1 MSSLASILTVSAGN
15 FIGMLASAIA
25 LIIYSRF
32 MGPAEFGIFSVAFAF
47 MQIVVRIA
55 DFGTNMA
62 AERTIARAYDHP
74 SRRDGLIQTT
84 LWLKTISY
92 LIIFI
97 LMWNL
102 APWITLDLLHIN
114 NIGLIR
120 SAVLL
125 SSGTIIFEY
134 ATLVFQATHRFDLVA
149 RITIAQGLGKLIFSL
164 LLIWQGMLNSFLG
177 LLIYGILPG
186 VGALLGF
193 VKKPLSSFSLPPRWR
208 IQLKQILSVA
218 KWTAVAA
225 LAITVADNLDILM
238 VQSLMSSYDVGL
250 WSGVVRLAT
259 FANLV
264 GWSIGSV
271 LNVRVAR
278 YDRIDHLREYLRKA
292 WKLSLAVFLGIL
304 IFIPLAGFAIHYS
317 IGSSYIGATIPLQ
330 ILLVSI
336 AISSATVPYI
346 ALFYVFD
353 SPQYYALSGIL
364 QTVLL
369 ILGDLYFIP
378 LYGLVGSAWVR
389 VAVRLALFIFTLY
402 YAKRSYFNHFSK
414 LNLHASLV

>member
-1 MSSLASILTVSAGN
+1 MSSLISILTVSAGN
-15 FIGMLASAIA
+15 FTGMMTSAIA

-32 MGPAEFGIFSVAFAF
+32 MGPAEFGLFSVAFAF

-62 AERTIARAYDHP
+62 AERTIARAYDHQ

-92 LIIFI
+92 LAILI
-97 LMWNL
+97 LMWYL
-102 APWITLDLLHIN
+102 APWIALDLLHLN

-125 SSGTIIFEY
+125 SGGTIVFEY
-134 ATLVFQATHRFDLVA
+134 AILVFQATHRFDLVA
-149 RITIAQGLGKLIFSL
+149 RITIAQGLGKLLFSL
-164 LLIWQGMLNSFLG
+164 LLIWQGLLNSFLG

-186 VGALLGF
+186 IGALIGF
-193 VKKPLSSFSLPPRWR
+193 VKKPLPSFSLPSRWR
-208 IQLKQILSVA
+208 IHLMEILSVA

-238 VQSLMSSYDVGL
+238 VQSLMSSYDVGI
-250 WSGVVRLAT
+250 WSGAVRLAT

-278 YDRIDHLREYLRKA
+278 YSHIDHLGEYLRKA

-304 IFIPLAGFAIHYS
+304 LFIPLAGFAIHYS
-317 IGSSYIGATIPLQ
+317 IGLSYIEATIPLQ
-330 ILLVSI
+330 ILLISI
-336 AISSATVPYI
+336 AISCATVPYI

-353 SPQYYALSGIL
+353 SPQYYAFSGLL
-364 QTVLL
+364 QIALL

-378 LYGLVGSAWVR
+378 LFGLVGSAWVR

-414 LNLHASLV
+414 RNLHASLV

>member
-1 MSSLASILTVSAGN
+1 MSSLVSILTVSAGN
-15 FIGMLASAIA
+15 FTGMLTSAIA

-32 MGPAEFGIFSVAFAF
+32 MGPAEFGLFSVAFAF

-62 AERTIARAYDHP
+62 AERSIARAYDHQ
-74 SRRDGLIQTT
+74 SQRDGLIQTT
-84 LWLKTISY
+84 LWLKATSY
-92 LIIFI
+92 AVIIV
-97 LMWNL
+97 LMWL
-102 APWITLDLLHIN
+102 LSPWITHNLLHLEN
-114 NIGLIR
+114 VGLIR
-120 SAVLL
+120 SAVAL

-134 ATLVFQATHRFDLVA
+134 AILVFQATHRFDLVA
-149 RITIAQGLGKLIFSL
+149 RITVAQGLGKLVFSL
-164 LLIWQGMLNSFLG
+164 LIIWQGLLSSFLG
-177 LLIYGILPG
+177 LIIYGILPG
-186 VGALLGF
+186 IGALLGF
-193 VKKPLSSFSLPPRWR
+193 VKKPLPLLSLPPRWR
-208 IQLKQILSVA
+208 VHLKEILSVA

-225 LAITVADNLDILM
+225 LALTVADNLDILM
-238 VQSLMSSYDVGL
+238 VQSLMSSYDAGL
-250 WSGVVRLAT
+250 WGGAVRLAT

-278 YDRIDHLREYLRKA
+278 YDHLDHLREYLRKA

-304 IFIPLAGFAIHYS
+304 TSIPLAGFAIHYS
-317 IGSSYIGATIPLQ
+317 IGLSYLDATIPLQ

-336 AISSATVPYI
+336 AISAATVPYI

-353 SPQYYALSGIL
+353 NPQYYALSGLL
-364 QTVLL
+364 QTAIL
-369 ILGDLYFIP
+369 IMGDLYFIP

-414 LNLHASLV
+414 RNLHASLV